1 MRTSALC
8 LLTAALCVSTAEG
21 GDVVEAR
28 EEDGKWPVPLLT
40 FGLIADPHAN
50 VKHRQPWWCDLPC
63 WKKELKLAASSKGRK
78 HAGVLKKIEES
89 VEVLSRVPG
98 ISFSVNMGDLCDM
111 DLLVNMP
118 PVLDIWN
125 RLPHPRHNLMG
136 NHDLR
141 GENDRFGE
149 DAKKRN
155 KTQAAWLLKQWGLSE
170 RFYYAFT
177 YPPYRFLVLDSM
189 SLPPTAQGAV
199 VDEQVRW
206 LSRQLQESSDAGEDV
221 VIFAHIPIGLKSNAI
236 REHLTRHSHI
246 LAVFFGHKHSG
257 GYGYHQE
264 SGKHMITLQGMI
276 ETNINA
282 FAYANI
288 FVDRLEI
295 VGFGRVP
302 SRVYFFSDF
311 QRRRAGA
318 RSVAAYSA
326 LLRPYEAR
334 PDFYSASR
342 LASLRAQADA
352 HAAAA
357 SAFAAPYAHHY
368 AAPAADLS
376 QRGFKTLPR
385 QSDAAFLKSL
395 DLAAAVPSGASSGAP
410 RVEAQTRATATAAP
424 ATVAVRVHDA
434 AVQEER
440 PRQQQLQG
448 ERAVADVGG
457 VDAASPAI
465 QTTYVLVM
473 SSSSALALAL
483 LWVKLKGLKRTR

>member
-8 LLTAALCVSTAEG
+8 LLTAALCVSAAG

-125 RLPHPRHNLMG
+125 RLPHPHHNLMG

-149 DAKKRN
+149 DGKQRN
-155 KTQAAWLLKQWGLSE
+155 KTQAAWLLRQWGLSD
-170 RFYYAFT
+170 RFYYAFS

-206 LSRQLQESSDAGEDV
+206 LSKQLQESSDAGEDV

-236 REHLTRHSHI
+236 REHLTKHSHI

-257 GYGYHQE
+257 GYGYHQG

-276 ETNINA
+276 ETNTNA

-311 QRRRAGA
+311 QRKRAGA

-326 LLRPYEAR
+326 LLGPYAAR

-342 LASLRAQADA
+342 LASLRADA
-352 HAAAA
+352 RATAA
-357 SAFAAPYAHHY
+357 STFAAPYARHY
-368 AAPAADLS
+368 AAPTADLS

-385 QSDAAFLKSL
+385 QGDAAFLKSL
-395 DLAAAVPSGASSGAP
+395 ALAALVPSSGAP
-410 RVEAQTRATATAAP
+410 LVGVQARATATAAP

-434 AVQEER
+434 VVQGR
-440 PRQQQLQG
+440 SQG
-448 ERAVADVGG
+448 GRDVADVGG
-457 VDAASPAI
+457 VDAASPAM

-483 LWVKLKGLKRTR
+483 LWVKLKGLKRAR